1 MTKLP
6 NKVKIYL
13 GIIFTISIAV
23 IVFLLNN
30 YEITNLKALIFWSI
44 LAIVTESLPV
54 QMPSGA
60 GISVAFAIILASLI
74 IGGPLFAA
82 IVTTIGFVLR
92 FIKLNDKY
100 IHLFNTPFYKMLF
113 NVTQSI
119 IVVGISGA
127 VYSKVSIKLG
137 EGGQAL
143 SIVAL
148 LITLVVY
155 MLLNTLIVSMLFS
168 LISKQRFLNM
178 WINNLKMLLPSSLSI
193 GTLGI
198 IMALAYLEYGFGAVL
213 LFFGPI
219 LLARYSFKMY
229 IDMREV
235 YMETIQA
242 LSKTIEAKDAY
253 TRGHTTRVEE
263 YSIKLAKAVKL
274 SHKQIENIK
283 MAALLHDIGKIGI
296 DDNILKK
303 PGRLTEEEYKA
314 IQEHPIIGA
323 EILKDVDFLKDII
336 DIVKHH
342 HERYDGKGYPDG
354 LKGENI
360 PMESSILAIADA
372 YDAMTSDRP
381 YRSALDKKE
390 AIEEVKGSA
399 GTQLHPK
406 LSEIFVGII
415 KSELQAE
422 EKAKSLKGAAV
433 NDN

>member
-1 MTKLP
+1 MSSLP
-6 NKVKIYL
+6 SRVKIYVS
-13 GIIFTISIAV
+13 IICIISV
-23 IVFLLNN
+23 LVFGFLINEYAIPN
-30 YEITNLKALIFWSI
+30 VYSLIFWCV
-44 LAIVTESLPV
+44 LAITAESLLII
-54 QMPSGA
+54 MPSGA

-82 IVTTIGFVLR
+82 ITTTVGFVFR
-92 FIKLNDKY
+92 VVKLNNKI
-100 IHLFNTPFYKMLF
+100 IHLFNAPVYKTIF

-148 LITLVVY
+148 LITLIVY
-155 MLLNTLIVSMLFS
+155 MLLNTFIVSMLFS
-168 LISKQRFLNM
+168 LISKQRFFNM
-178 WINNLKMLLPSSLSI
+178 WMNNLKMLFPSSLAI

-213 LFFGPI
+213 LFFGPL